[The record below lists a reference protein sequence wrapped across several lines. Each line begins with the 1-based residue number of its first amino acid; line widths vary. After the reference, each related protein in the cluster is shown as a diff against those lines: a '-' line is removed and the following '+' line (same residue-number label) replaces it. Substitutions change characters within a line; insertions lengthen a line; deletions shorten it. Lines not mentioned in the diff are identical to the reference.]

1 VHRYF
6 ADWYRVAAIE
16 PQGDLLQKRW
26 EAIEG
31 VVYAAEVPDTLE
43 LVRVFYGSPRK
54 SARFVDRYRDAF
66 KACDLTFPM
75 RDNDAELRVLAG
87 ATLVTLLHARG
98 GTLADVAALA
108 MVSGECRG
116 LRPGDRVPDMLLE
129 ARRHLAARSVELRT
143 PRKVT
148 PPVAPKLDVDA
159 LLEPLRTAA
168 QARQTRDPGFEGML
182 EPLHAPGPPKPGPS
196 LDIVSDAIRGIAA
209 AVSDVAGAAAQV
221 ADEHGRRLQ
230 LHQEQS
236 NILWW
241 LLAEHSRDLGRRMAT
256 LPLPAACLVAGKEL
270 ADLTDGTPGPLAAAG
285 VLDRMLRAVEPELRG
300 STTIQEAVNGTPPEW
315 REAWTADAA
324 HFEGIEDLCPVIS
337 SVRRSL
343 DGNGPDDWAPSIRKL
358 TGIDVTGGLPPLDV
372 AFQTY
377 EERLLV
383 AALRSSA

>member
-6 ADWYRVAAIE
+6 ADWYRMAAIE
-16 PQGDLLQKRW
+16 PHGDLLQKRW

-54 SARFVDRYRDAF
+54 TSRFVERYRDAF

-87 ATLVTLLHARG
+87 ATLVALLHARG
-98 GTLADVAALA
+98 GVLADVAALA
-108 MVSGECRG
+108 IVSGDCRG
-116 LRPGDRVPDMLLE
+116 LRPGDRAPDMLQE
-129 ARRHLAARSVELRT
+129 ARRHLAARSADLRA
-143 PRKVT
+143 PRTVK
-148 PPVAPKLDVDA
+148 PPSAPKLDVDA

-182 EPLHAPGPPKPGPS
+182 EPLHAPGPAKPGPS
-196 LDIVSDAIRGIAA
+196 LEIVSDAIRAIAA
-209 AVSDVAGAAAQV
+209 AVSDVAGAASRSAEEQ
-221 ADEHGRRLQ
+221 GRRLQ
-230 LHQEQS
+230 LYQEQN

-241 LLAEHSRDLGRRMAT
+241 LVGEHSRDLGRRMGS
-256 LPLPAACLVAGKEL
+256 LPLPGACLVAGKEL
-270 ADLTDGTPGPLAAAG
+270 ADLTEGTPGPLAAAG
-285 VLDRMLRAVEPELRG
+285 VLDRMLRAVEPDLRA

-315 REAWTADAA
+315 RESWAADVAA
-324 HFEGIEDLCPVIS
+324 VEGIEDLCPVIA

-343 DGNGPDDWAPSIRKL
+343 DSHGPDDWAPAIRKL
-358 TGIDVTGGLPPLDV
+358 TGIDVAGGVSPLDV

-377 EERLLV
+377 EERLLL